1 MTFLEDQAAL
11 TSGDG
16 LWTTKAV
23 AGLPSITLTDG
34 PHGVR
39 HTSPAT
45 CFPPAVALGSSWDP
59 ALLRRVGEAL
69 GVEARSLDVQV
80 LLGPGVNIKRS
91 PLCGRNFEYLSE
103 DPRLSGVLG
112 AALVTGVQ
120 SQRVGACVKHFA
132 ANNQETGRMRV
143 SSEADERTLREIY
156 LPAFEH
162 VVKTAK
168 PWTVMCS
175 YNRINGEYASQN
187 RWLLTEVLREEWGFD
202 GVVVSDW
209 GAVNDRVAALR
220 AGLDLEM
227 PTTGGFTDAQLVDA
241 VRRGDLPSALVDQAA
256 DRVRALVT
264 RSLLA
269 ALGAASSDAFDA
281 VAHHALA
288 REVAAQCAVLLK
300 NDGVLPLTPGDSI
313 AVVGELARSPRY
325 QGAGSSQLTPT
336 QLDNTLSFMGDVAF
350 APGYRLDTPAQDPQL
365 EEEARQ
371 VASGASVTV
380 VFLGLPAAQESE
392 GFDREH
398 LDLPANQL
406 AILSAVASTGTRV
419 VVVLANGGVVTTS
432 GWDGQAGAILEG
444 WLLGQAGGGA
454 IADLLFGVVS
464 PSGRLAETIPVRL
477 ADTPSYLTFP
487 GEFDRVRY
495 AEGVFVG
502 YRHHDAVEGE
512 VGYPFGHGL
521 TYTTFAYSDLVLSSD
536 GRDEEATVTVSFTVT
551 NTGSRAGAEVAQVYV
566 SAPSQ
571 VVRRPVRELRAWE
584 KVHLSPGE
592 SAMLRFTLK
601 FRDFAYFD
609 PSGGW
614 TAEGGPVGIHVGASS
629 RDLRLSGTV
638 PLDITPP
645 RPVLTEESSLA
656 EWVAVPA
663 GRSVLAEEMS
673 PESRFLTDDYI
684 RTIGSVPLSRLARYP
699 GTGLHP
705 SRLPLLIA
713 KANTNTRP

>member
-1 MTFLEDQAAL
+1 MTSSLEDQAAL

-16 LWTTKAV
+16 LWTTKAT

-69 GVEARSLDVQV
+69 GVEARALDVQV

-112 AALVTGVQ
+112 AALVAGVQ
-120 SQRVGACVKHFA
+120 SQGVGACVKHFA

-162 VVKTAK
+162 IVKTAQ

-175 YNRINGEYASQN
+175 YNRVNGEYASEN

-241 VRRGDLPSALVDQAA
+241 VRRGELPAELVAQAA
-256 DRVRALVT
+256 DRVRALVE
-264 RSLLA
+264 RSSP
-269 ALGAASSDAFDA
+269 GSGVFDA

-336 QLDNTLSFMGDVAF
+336 QLDNTLSFLGDVPF
-350 APGYRLDTPAQDPQL
+350 APGYRLDTSSPDPLL

-380 VFLGLPAAQESE
+380 VFLGLPASQESE

-398 LDLPANQL
+398 LDLPSNQL
-406 AILSAVASTGTRV
+406 AVLSAVASTGTRV
-419 VVVLANGGVVTTS
+419 VVVLANGGVVTVS
-432 GWDGQAGAILEG
+432 GWQDHADAILEG

-454 IADLLFGVVS
+454 IADLLFGVVN

-512 VGYPFGHGL
+512 VSYPFGHGL
-521 TYTTFAYSDLVLSSD
+521 SYTTFSYSDLTLSTD

-571 VVRRPVRELRAWE
+571 AVRRPVRELRAWS
-584 KVHLSPGE
+584 KTLLSPGE
-592 SAMLRFTLK
+592 SVALRFTLK

-609 PSGGW
+609 PSAGW

-629 RDLRLSGTV
+629 RDLRLSGV
-638 PLDITPP
+638 AELDITPP
-645 RPVLTEESSLA
+645 LPVLTEESSLA
-656 EWVAVPA
+656 EWVAVPV
-663 GRSVLAEEMS
+663 GRAVLADEMS
-673 PESRFLTDDYI
+673 PGSRFLTDDYI

-705 SRLPLLIA
+705 SRLPALVA
-713 KANTNTRP
+713 KVFGNIERR